1 MSCEEKMQTKI
12 AAKEGKLCSKLL
24 IKVVVYCAKYISK
37 VHNTQLAFT
46 CSKSTTETLEQC
58 KICSEL
64 TIKAT
69 EQRQLRRSIL
79 FIVNFEQISRIVL
92 VFCC

>member
-1 MSCEEKMQTKI
+1 M
-12 AAKEGKLCSKLL
+12 
-24 IKVVVYCAKYISK
+24 
-37 VHNTQLAFT
+37 
-46 CSKSTTETLEQC
+46 STTETLEQC

-79 FIVNFEQISRIVL
+79 FIVNFEQISRIVWFSVAEFEQL
-92 VFCC
+92 KAG